1 MPKIHCFSGCNDWI
15 DLSFV
20 ERERTPRQLMELGIR
35 LHLAGLSL
43 SNTVRELEKF
53 GVKRSRK
60 AVHDWVHKCDLQPAV
75 DESPNHVALDETV
88 IQLDEHRYWLYTA
101 VDPDTNNILHTRL
114 YSTTTTA
121 LTERFLHELTEKY
134 DLDDAVFL
142 VDGAKHLQAALRRS
156 GLRFRYEKHGNRNA
170 AERVFREIKRRTSSF
185 SNCFS
190 HAKPS
195 TAESWLQA
203 FAVWHNATN

>member
-1 MPKIHCFSGCNDWI
+1 MPKIRRLSGCSDWI

-53 GVKRSRK
+53 GVERSRK
-60 AVHDWVHKCDLQPAV
+60 AVHDWVHKCNLQLAD
-75 DESPNHVALDETV
+75 DEKPNHVALDETV
-88 IQLDEHRYWLYTA
+88 IQLNEHRYWLYTA
-101 VDPDTNNILHTRL
+101 VDPETNKILHMRL

-121 LTERFLHELTEKY
+121 LTERFLQELTEKH
-134 DLDDAVFL
+134 DIDDAVFL
-142 VDGAKHLQAALRRS
+142 VDGAKHLQTALRRS

-170 AERVFREIKRRTSSF
+170 AERIFREIKRRTSSF

-190 HAKPS
+190 HAQPS

>member
-1 MPKIHCFSGCNDWI
+1 MPKIGRLSGCSDWI

-35 LHLAGLSL
+35 LHLADLSL
-43 SNTVRELEKF
+43 SNTVRELERF
-53 GVKRSRK
+53 GVERSRK
-60 AVHDWVHKCDLQPAV
+60 AVHDWVHKCNLQPAV
-75 DESPNHVALDETV
+75 NEDPNHVALDETV

-101 VDPDTNNILHTRL
+101 VDPETNNILHTRL

-121 LTERFLHELTEKY
+121 LTERFLQELTEKH

-142 VDGAKHLQAALRRS
+142 VDGAKHLQTALRRS
-156 GLRFRYEKHGNRNA
+156 GLRFRYEKHGNRNSV
-170 AERVFREIKRRTSSF
+170 ERVFREIKRRTSSF

-190 HAKPS
+190 HSQPS

>member
-1 MPKIHCFSGCNDWI
+1 M

-20 ERERTPRQLMELGIR
+20 ERERAPRQLMELGIR
-35 LHLAGLSL
+35 LHLADLSL

-53 GVKRSRK
+53 GVERSRK

-75 DESPNHVALDETV
+75 DEEPNHVVLDETV

-101 VDPDTNNILHTRL
+101 VDPETNKRPHRRL

-121 LTERFLHELTEKY
+121 LIERFLRELTEKH
-134 DLDDAVFL
+134 DLDDAMFL
-142 VDGAKHLQAALRRS
+142 VDGAKHFQTALRRS
-156 GLRFRYEKHGNRNA
+156 GLRFRYEKQGNRNNV
-170 AERVFREIKRRTSSF
+170 ERIFREIKRRTSSF

-190 HAKPS
+190 HA
-195 TAESWLQA
+195 
-203 FAVWHNATN
+203 

>member
-1 MPKIHCFSGCNDWI
+1 MPKISRLSGCSDWI
-15 DLSFV
+15 NLSFV

-53 GVKRSRK
+53 GVERSRK

-75 DESPNHVALDETV
+75 DENPNHIALDETV

-101 VDPDTNNILHTRL
+101 VDPETNKILHIRL
-114 YSTTTTA
+114 YSTTTTV
-121 LTERFLHELTEKY
+121 LTERFLQELAEKHN
-134 DLDDAVFL
+134 LDDAVFL
-142 VDGAKHLQAALRRS
+142 VDGAKHLQTALRRT

>member
-1 MPKIHCFSGCNDWI
+1 MPKIDRLSGCSDWI

-20 ERERTPRQLMELGIR
+20 KRERTPRQLMELGIR

-53 GVKRSRK
+53 GVERSRK

-75 DESPNHVALDETV
+75 DEDPNHVALDETV
-88 IQLDEHRYWLYTA
+88 IRLDEHRYWLYTA
-101 VDPDTNNILHTRL
+101 VDPETNNILHTRL

-121 LTERFLHELTEKY
+121 LTERFLQELTEKH

-142 VDGAKHLQAALRRS
+142 VDGAKHLQTALRRS
-156 GLRFRYEKHGNRNA
+156 GLRFRYEKHGNRSSV
-170 AERVFREIKRRTSSF
+170 ERVFREIKRRTSSF

-190 HAKPS
+190 HAQPS

>member
-1 MPKIHCFSGCNDWI
+1 MPKIHRLSGCSDWV

-53 GVKRSRK
+53 GVERSRK
-60 AVHDWVHKCDLQPAV
+60 AVHDWVHKCDLQPAE
-75 DESPNHVALDETV
+75 DEKPNHVALDETV

-101 VDPDTNNILHTRL
+101 VDPETNNILHIRL

-121 LTERFLHELTEKY
+121 LTERFLKELTEKH
-134 DLDDAVFL
+134 DLDDATFL
-142 VDGAKHLQAALRRS
+142 VDGAKHLQTALRRS
-156 GLRFRYEKHGNRNA
+156 GLRFQYEKHGNRNA

>member
-1 MPKIHCFSGCNDWI
+1 MPKISRLSGCSDWI
-15 DLSFV
+15 NLSFV

-53 GVKRSRK
+53 GVERSRK

-75 DESPNHVALDETV
+75 DENPNHIALDETV

-101 VDPDTNNILHTRL
+101 VDPETNKILHIRL
-114 YSTTTTA
+114 YSTTTTV
-121 LTERFLHELTEKY
+121 LTERFLQELAEKHN
-134 DLDDAVFL
+134 LDDAVFL
-142 VDGAKHLQAALRRS
+142 VDGAKHLQTALRRT
-156 GLRFRYEKHGNRNA
+156 GLRFRFEKHGNRNA

>member
-1 MPKIHCFSGCNDWI
+1 MAEIARLSGSSDWI
-15 DLSFV
+15 DLDFV
-20 ERERTPRQLMELGIR
+20 ERERTPRRLMELGIR

-43 SNTVRELEKF
+43 SNTVRELERI
-53 GVKRSRK
+53 GVERSRK
-60 AVHDWVHKCDLQPAV
+60 AVHDWVHKCDIQPTV
-75 DESPNHVALDETV
+75 DEEPNHVALDETV
-88 IQLDEHRYWLYTA
+88 IQLNEHRYWLYTA
-101 VDPDTNNILHTRL
+101 VDPETNNILHIRL

-121 LTERFLHELTEKY
+121 LTERFLHELREKH

-142 VDGAKHLQAALRRS
+142 VDGAKHLQTALRRS

-170 AERVFREIKRRTSSF
+170 AEHVFREIKRRTSSF

-190 HAKPS
+190 HAQPS